1 MPKRRKAAKPTQ
13 STPRKSPVVITIS
26 SDSEHGDSDDDP
38 SPVGIASDSDH
49 DLPPVDL
56 ASDSDDEFPIFH
68 PDGRLEF
75 PKKSG
80 KEGRT
85 AKEETISKEAAAGT
99 SAPVAIRLPS
109 VDPQCAKQLIAPTIY
124 GDCGAFYNVV
134 LNQSCLQMNRNKF
147 YNMQLVQDVYNDHY
161 YVWFRWGRV
170 GEKGATKLIPCEN
183 DILKAKLL
191 FEEKFYLK
199 TGNEWS
205 VWAADIKFT
214 KQKGKYD
221 MLKVDY
227 SGPESHGDN
236 IDKLVEDI
244 AKNAGKSKLEP
255 SLQHLMHLICDVK
268 TMKKNLVAM
277 QFDVEKMPLGRLTKE
292 QIQAGYEALHKIED
306 CINKDCPKSQVMDAC
321 SEFYTCVPH
330 SFSRRQRPEMICTNE
345 QVQEKMK
352 LLEALEDIHTSLELF
367 KKELAIKNQN
377 PIDRLYRSL
386 NCGLIELDSRESDY
400 KLIHLA
406 IRNTHGSTHVG
417 YRLVLQKV
425 FRIEKASYNERFVS
439 VGNHVMLWHGSRC
452 SNFTGILS
460 KGLCIAPPHVPAN
473 GYMFGKG
480 VYFADCVSKSANY
493 CLRKPEEEGL
503 LLLCEVS
510 LGNIKEETY
519 TKSYDKLPQG
529 INSVMGRGANI
540 PKDAGY
546 ATMSN
551 GVRLACGKLVM
562 RKPLDTV
569 LLYNEYI
576 VYNTN
581 QVKMTYLVNVKF
593 EKESAQ
599 K

>member
-1 MPKRRKAAKPTQ
+1 M
-13 STPRKSPVVITIS
+13 
-26 SDSEHGDSDDDP
+26 
-38 SPVGIASDSDH
+38 
-49 DLPPVDL
+49 
-56 ASDSDDEFPIFH
+56 
-68 PDGRLEF
+68 
-75 PKKSG
+75 
-80 KEGRT
+80 
-85 AKEETISKEAAAGT
+85 
-99 SAPVAIRLPS
+99 
-109 VDPQCAKQLIAPTIY
+109 DPQCAKQLIAPTIY

-134 LNQSCLQMNRNKF
+134 LNQSCLQRNRNKF

-236 IDKLVEDI
+236 IDHLVEDI

-306 CINKDCPKSQVMDAC
+306 CINKDCPKSQLMNAC

-345 QVQEKMK
+345 QVQEKVK

-386 NCGLIELDSRESDY
+386 NCGLIELDSMESDY

-425 FRIEKASYNERFVS
+425 FRIEKASCNERFVS

-493 CLRKPEEEGL
+493 CYRQPEEEGL

-510 LGNIKEETY
+510 LGNVKEETY
-519 TKSYDKLPQG
+519 TKSYDKLPHG

-540 PKDAGY
+540 PQDAGY

-551 GVRLACGKLVM
+551 GVRLACGKLIR

-581 QVKMTYLVNVKF
+581 QVKMTYLVKVKF